1 MTEISAYVASR
12 LPARTRRAL
21 PTAPVLAA
29 AASLTLLAGLALA
42 FYWVPSD
49 ADQGFSQRIF
59 YLHVPIA
66 LTSYACFGVGA
77 WKAFRLLQLGEERY
91 DLESYTAV
99 HIGVIFGLL
108 TLVTGSIWARIS
120 WGIWWNWNEDQLV
133 LFLVVFLFYCMY
145 FMLRYS
151 VEPGARRERLSAVYT
166 LFGAVLIPVSFLAIR
181 LAPRYIH
188 PVVFTTNGPQM
199 APSMLVAFCVMFAG
213 LLGLAASLYRTE
225 LSGRR
230 IDRTLRAIRRGE
242 A

>member
-1 MTEISAYVASR
+1 MSAR
-12 LPARTRRAL
+12 PAFSAL
-21 PTAPVLAA
+21 
-29 AASLTLLAGLALA
+29 ASLALLAGVALA

-66 LTSYACFGVGA
+66 LTSYACFGLGA
-77 WKAFRLLQLGEERY
+77 WKAFRVLQLGGERY

-120 WGIWWNWNEDQLV
+120 WGIWWNWGEDQLV
-133 LFLVVFLFYCMY
+133 LFLVVFLFYCTY
-145 FMLRYS
+145 FMLRFS
-151 VEPGARRERLSAVYT
+151 IDAGVRRTRVSAVYA
-166 LFGAVLIPVSFLAIR
+166 LFGAVLMPVSFLAIR

-188 PVVFTTNGPQM
+188 PVVFTSGGPQM
-199 APSMLVAFCVMFAG
+199 ARSMLLVFSVMFAG

-225 LSGRR
+225 LAGRR
-230 IDRTLRAIRRGE
+230 IDRTLRSRA
-242 A
+242 